1 MFVLSYKVTAFFK
14 VVVAGSVIAASVAE
28 FFLVHMFT
36 CIVLM
41 SVNWY
46 FLSVVLSVWRYSWGV
61 LFLLCMQILC
71 VFCMVFSFMVTVN
84 GVVFVQLTVG
94 VSFFV
99 LTVSRVNTVSSMG
112 RIVSKSIL
120 ITSWFD
126 YCYGL
131 V

>member
-1 MFVLSYKVTAFFK
+1 M
-14 VVVAGSVIAASVAE
+14 
-28 FFLVHMFT
+28 
-36 CIVLM
+36 
-41 SVNWY
+41 
-46 FLSVVLSVWRYSWGV
+46 GV
-61 LFLLCMQILC
+61 LFLLCMQIRC

-84 GVVFVQLTVG
+84 GVVVFQLTVG

-99 LTVSRVNTVSSMG
+99 LTVSRVNTVSSIG

-120 ITSWFD
+120 ITSWLY